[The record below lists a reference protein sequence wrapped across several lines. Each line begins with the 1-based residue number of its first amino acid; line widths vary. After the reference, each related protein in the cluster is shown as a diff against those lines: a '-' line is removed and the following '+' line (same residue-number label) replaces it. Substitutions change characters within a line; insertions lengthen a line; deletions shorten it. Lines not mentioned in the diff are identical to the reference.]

1 MMIRTLF
8 AAIVLSMALSS
19 VGLAQ
24 FPEPSPQHKIVMQDI
39 GQWDAVV
46 KLWMNEQG
54 VADASIE
61 PMVSKGKEVNRKLG
75 EFWCI
80 STFKGEFAG
89 MPFEGHSVSGF
100 DPIKKKFVGSWT
112 DSFTPNA
119 MHMVGTYDEATKT
132 LTSQTKGIG
141 MDGKEVIGQS
151 TLVYKDEQTR
161 LLTTYEFVDGKPV
174 KSMEITYTRTK

>member
-1 MMIRTLF
+1 MIRPIFTALALTL
-8 AAIVLSMALSS
+8 ALSAT
-19 VGLAQ
+19 GLAQ
-24 FPEPSPQHKIVMQDI
+24 FPEPAPEHKIVMQDV
-39 GQWDAVV
+39 GEWDAVV

-54 VADASIE
+54 TADESVE
-61 PMVSKGKEVNRKLG
+61 PMVSKGTEVNRKLG

-112 DSFTPNA
+112 DTFSPNA
-119 MHMVGTYDEATKT
+119 MHMIGTYDEKTKT

-141 MDGKEVIGQS
+141 MDGKEVIGKS
-151 TLVYKDEQTR
+151 TLVYKDAKTR
-161 LLTTYEFVDGKPV
+161 LFTTYEMVDGKPV